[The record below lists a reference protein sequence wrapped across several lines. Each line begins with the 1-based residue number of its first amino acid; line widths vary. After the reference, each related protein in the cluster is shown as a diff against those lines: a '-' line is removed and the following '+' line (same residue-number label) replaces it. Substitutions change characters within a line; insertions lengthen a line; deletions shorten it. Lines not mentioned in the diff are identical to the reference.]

1 MANAIKKKSRLE
13 SRAQAAHSRAEK
25 RGEEAV
31 GTRTVNTYSN
41 PRQMGGT
48 YTEKV
53 YKREQKLREKAK
65 NVKESSSTP
74 SGKTPV
80 SSKVRAVINKAKG
93 AINLPKLKPGGGK
106 PNYSKSVGNPN
117 LTLGDK
123 IRMKCN
129 NISCKNKARSGR
141 SGQWS
146 R

>member
-65 NVKESSSTP
+65 DVKEP
-74 SGKTPV
+74 SAKPTGKTPV

-93 AINLPKLKPGGGK
+93 AINMPKLKPGGGK
-106 PNYSKSVGNPN
+106 PNYSKPTNVKGSVKRSIKK
-117 LTLGDK
+117 TT
-123 IRMKCN
+123 R
-129 NISCKNKARSGR
+129 SCKRKGAS
-141 SGQWS
+141 SCW
-146 R
+146 